1 MKKIYYT
8 AIPIVLA
15 IQTQAQN
22 ITLDNLE
29 ATFLQKNYALIANKF
44 NVDRIDAEIIQEKL
58 WQNPTLSI
66 SEVNLWKTYNVEE
79 QPYLFGKYGKNQ
91 QISVELEQLI
101 ETAGKRKK
109 RVAIKELEK
118 NSALFEY
125 EELLR
130 ELKKELRQTYFSL
143 ARIQSEKKELQN
155 SVDLFEHMMTQ
166 YQRQADLKNV
176 PKADFYRLQTELI
189 GLQKDQIE
197 LENQEI
203 EYINKL
209 RLLTQNSDLNV
220 NEIDFSRFNSH
231 SKSIPFNAKQLA
243 KEQNIALKKQEN
255 EINLAEKQLILE
267 KAQRT
272 PDLAFQVN
280 YDRGGNIMRDFVGVG
295 VSIDLPIFNTNKGNI
310 KASEIVLNQQQITKN
325 ALHSELD
332 ISIDRLQ
339 NQINQL
345 DKALIQWK
353 KLNNQEQLT
362 MIDNYKKH
370 LQNKQITLLEFIDFT
385 QAYRE
390 SQKAY
395 LDLLENYQNTFE
407 ELNYIVGQDL

>member
-29 ATFLQKNYALIANKF
+29 ATFLQKNYVLIANKF

-220 NEIDFSRFNSH
+220 DEIDFSRFNSH

-272 PDLAFQVN
+272 PDLTFQMN

-310 KASEIVLNQQQITKN
+310 KASEIVLSQQQINKN
-325 ALHSELD
+325 ALNSELD

>member
-1 MKKIYYT
+1 M
-8 AIPIVLA
+8 
-15 IQTQAQN
+15 QTQAQN
-22 ITLDNLE
+22 VTLDNLE
-29 ATFLQKNYALIANKF
+29 AAFLQKNYALIANKF

-79 QPYLFGKYGKNQ
+79 QPYLFGKYGNNQ

-155 SVDLFEHMMTQ
+155 SIDLFEQMMTQ

-339 NQINQL
+339 NQISQL

>member
-29 ATFLQKNYALIANKF
+29 AAFLQKNYALIANKF

-66 SEVNLWKTYNVEE
+66 SEVNLWKTYHVEE

-155 SVDLFEHMMTQ
+155 SVDLFEQMMTQ

-272 PDLAFQVN
+272 PDLTFQMN

>member
-8 AIPIVLA
+8 VIPIVLA

-22 ITLDNLE
+22 VTLDNLE
-29 ATFLQKNYALIANKF
+29 AAFLQKNYALIANKF

-79 QPYLFGKYGKNQ
+79 QPYLFGKYGKSQ

-155 SVDLFEHMMTQ
+155 SVDLFEQMMTQ

-272 PDLAFQVN
+272 PDLAFQVI

-325 ALHSELD
+325 ALNSELD

-339 NQINQL
+339 NQISQL

>member
-29 ATFLQKNYALIANKF
+29 AAFLQKNYALIANKF

-155 SVDLFEHMMTQ
+155 SIDLFEQMMTQ

-339 NQINQL
+339 NQISQL

>member
-1 MKKIYYT
+1 VKKIYYT

-29 ATFLQKNYALIANKF
+29 AAFLQKNYALIANKF

-155 SVDLFEHMMTQ
+155 SVDLFEQMMTQ

-220 NEIDFSRFNSH
+220 DEIDFSRFNSH

-272 PDLAFQVN
+272 PDLAFQVI

-325 ALHSELD
+325 ALNSELD

-339 NQINQL
+339 NQISQL

>member
-8 AIPIVLA
+8 VIPIVLA

-29 ATFLQKNYALIANKF
+29 AAFLQKNYALIANKF

-101 ETAGKRKK
+101 ETSGKRKK

-155 SVDLFEHMMTQ
+155 SVDLFKQMMMQ

-209 RLLTQNSDLNV
+209 RLLTQNSELNV

-280 YDRGGNIMRDFVGVG
+280 YDRGGNIMRDFIGVG

-310 KASEIVLNQQQITKN
+310 KASEILLNQQQITKN

-339 NQINQL
+339 NQISQL

-390 SQKAY
+390 SQQAY
-395 LDLLENYQNTFE
+395 FDLLENYQNTFE

>member
-29 ATFLQKNYALIANKF
+29 AAFLQKNYALIANKF

-118 NSALFEY
+118 SSALFEY

-155 SVDLFEHMMTQ
+155 SVDLFEQMMTQ

-280 YDRGGNIMRDFVGVG
+280 YDRGGNIMRDFIGVG

-339 NQINQL
+339 NQISQL

-390 SQKAY
+390 SQQAY
-395 LDLLENYQNTFE
+395 FDLLENYQNTFE

>member
-1 MKKIYYT
+1 MKKIYLT
-8 AIPIVLA
+8 AIPFLFA
-15 IQTQAQN
+15 LQAQAQN
-22 ITLDNLE
+22 VSLNNLE
-29 ATFLQKNYALIANKF
+29 AAFLQKNYLLLANKL
-44 NVDRIDAEIIQEKL
+44 NIDKIDAEIIQEKL
-58 WQNPTLSI
+58 WHNPTLNI
-66 SEVNLWKTYNVEE
+66 SEVNLWKTYNIEE
-79 QPYLFGKYGKNQ
+79 QPYLFGKYGRNQ

-109 RVAIKELEK
+109 RVALKELEK

-125 EELLR
+125 EKLFR

-143 ARIQSEKKELQN
+143 ARIKAEKKELQN
-155 SVDLFEHMMTQ
+155 NINLFEQMTTL

-176 PKADFYRLQTELI
+176 AKADFYRLQTELI

-203 EYINKL
+203 EYINQL
-209 RLLTQNSDLNV
+209 RLLTQNVELNSD
-220 NEIDFSRFNSH
+220 EIDYSLFNIH
-231 SKSIPFNAKQLA
+231 SKSIPFNIKQIA
-243 KEQNIALKKQEN
+243 NDQNITLKKQDN
-255 EINLAEKQLILE
+255 ELQIAEKQLTLE

-272 PDLAFQVN
+272 PDLTFEMV

-295 VSIDLPIFNTNKGNI
+295 VSVDLPIFNTNKGNI
-310 KASEIVLNQQQITKN
+310 KATEVTLNQQQIVKN
-325 ALHSELD
+325 ALQFDLD
-332 ISIDRLQ
+332 NSIDRIQ

-345 DKALIQWK
+345 NKAVIRWNEMNMDDQIS
-353 KLNNQEQLT
+353 
-362 MIDNYKKH
+362 MIENHKKH
-370 LQNKQITLLEFIDFT
+370 LQNKQITLLEFIDFV

-390 SQKAY
+390 SHKAY

>member
-66 SEVNLWKTYNVEE
+66 SEVNLWKTYHVEE
-79 QPYLFGKYGKNQ
+79 QPNLFGKFGKNQ

-155 SVDLFEHMMTQ
+155 SVDLFEQMMTQ

-272 PDLAFQVN
+272 PDLAFQVI

>member
-1 MKKIYYT
+1 VKKIYYT

-29 ATFLQKNYALIANKF
+29 AAFLQKNYALIANKF

-66 SEVNLWKTYNVEE
+66 SEVNLWKTYHVEE

-155 SVDLFEHMMTQ
+155 SVDLFEQMMTQ

-339 NQINQL
+339 NQISQL

>member
-29 ATFLQKNYALIANKF
+29 AAFLQKNYVLIANKF

-155 SVDLFEHMMTQ
+155 SVDLFEHMMKQ

>member
-155 SVDLFEHMMTQ
+155 SVDLFEQMMTQ

-267 KAQRT
+267 KVQRT
-272 PDLAFQVN
+272 PDLAFQVI

-325 ALHSELD
+325 ALNSELD

-339 NQINQL
+339 NQISQL

>member
-29 ATFLQKNYALIANKF
+29 AAFLQKNYALIANKF

-66 SEVNLWKTYNVEE
+66 SEVNLWKTYHVEE
-79 QPYLFGKYGKNQ
+79 QPNLFGKFGKNQ

-272 PDLAFQVN
+272 PDLTFQMN

>member
-29 ATFLQKNYALIANKF
+29 AAFLQKNYALIANKF

-118 NSALFEY
+118 SSALFEY

-155 SVDLFEHMMTQ
+155 SVDLFEQMMTQ

-189 GLQKDQIE
+189 DLQKDQIE

-339 NQINQL
+339 NQISQL

-390 SQKAY
+390 SQQAY
-395 LDLLENYQNTFE
+395 FDLLENYQNTFE

>member
-8 AIPIVLA
+8 VIPIVLA

-29 ATFLQKNYALIANKF
+29 AAFLQKNYALIANKF

-118 NSALFEY
+118 SSALFEY

-155 SVDLFEHMMTQ
+155 SVDLFKQMMMQ

-243 KEQNIALKKQEN
+243 KEQNIVLKKQEN

-280 YDRGGNIMRDFVGVG
+280 YDRGGNIMRDFIGVG

-332 ISIDRLQ
+332 ISIDRFQ
-339 NQINQL
+339 NQISQL

-390 SQKAY
+390 SQQAY
-395 LDLLENYQNTFE
+395 FDLLENYQNTFE

>member
-8 AIPIVLA
+8 VIPIVLA

-22 ITLDNLE
+22 VTLDNLE
-29 ATFLQKNYALIANKF
+29 AAFLQKNYALIANKF

-155 SVDLFEHMMTQ
+155 SVDLFEQMMTQ
-166 YQRQADLKNV
+166 YQRQEDLKNV

-325 ALHSELD
+325 ALNSELD

-339 NQINQL
+339 NQISQL

>member
-8 AIPIVLA
+8 VIPIVLA

-22 ITLDNLE
+22 VTLDNLE
-29 ATFLQKNYALIANKF
+29 AAFLQKNYALIANKF

-155 SVDLFEHMMTQ
+155 SVDLFEQMMTQ

-272 PDLAFQVN
+272 PDLAFQVI

-325 ALHSELD
+325 ALNSELD

-339 NQINQL
+339 NQISQL

-395 LDLLENYQNTFE
+395 LDLLENYQNTLE

>member
-29 ATFLQKNYALIANKF
+29 AAFLQKNYALIANKF
-44 NVDRIDAEIIQEKL
+44 NVERIDAEIIQEKL

-118 NSALFEY
+118 SSALFEY

-155 SVDLFEHMMTQ
+155 SVDLFKQMMMQ

-209 RLLTQNSDLNV
+209 RLLTQNSELNV

-255 EINLAEKQLILE
+255 ENNLAEKQLILE

-339 NQINQL
+339 NQISQL

-390 SQKAY
+390 SQQAY
-395 LDLLENYQNTFE
+395 FDLLENYQNTFE

>member
-29 ATFLQKNYALIANKF
+29 AAFLQKNYALIANKF

-66 SEVNLWKTYNVEE
+66 SEVNLWKTYHVEE
-79 QPYLFGKYGKNQ
+79 QPNLFGKYGKNQ

-155 SVDLFEHMMTQ
+155 SVDLFEQMMTQ

-197 LENQEI
+197 LEIQEI

-272 PDLAFQVN
+272 PDLAFQVI

-325 ALHSELD
+325 ALNSELD

-339 NQINQL
+339 NQISQL

>member
-8 AIPIVLA
+8 AIPIIFA
-15 IQTQAQN
+15 MQTQAQN
-22 ITLDNLE
+22 VTLDNLE
-29 ATFLQKNYALIANKF
+29 AAFLQKNYALIANKF

-79 QPYLFGKYGKNQ
+79 QPYLFGKYGNNQ

-155 SVDLFEHMMTQ
+155 SIDLFEQMMTQ

-339 NQINQL
+339 NQISQL

>member
-1 MKKIYYT
+1 M
-8 AIPIVLA
+8 
-15 IQTQAQN
+15 QTQAQN
-22 ITLDNLE
+22 VTLDNLE
-29 ATFLQKNYALIANKF
+29 AAFLQKNYALIANKF
-44 NVDRIDAEIIQEKL
+44 NADRVDAEIIQEKL

-155 SVDLFEHMMTQ
+155 SVDLFEQMMTQ

-255 EINLAEKQLILE
+255 EMNLAEKQLILE

-339 NQINQL
+339 NQISQL

>member
-29 ATFLQKNYALIANKF
+29 AAFLQKNYALIANKF
-44 NVDRIDAEIIQEKL
+44 NVERIDAEIIQEKL

-118 NSALFEY
+118 SSALFEY

-155 SVDLFEHMMTQ
+155 SVDLFKQMMMQ

-209 RLLTQNSDLNV
+209 RSLTQNSELNV

-339 NQINQL
+339 NQISQL

-390 SQKAY
+390 SQQAY
-395 LDLLENYQNTFE
+395 FDLLENYQNTFE

>member
-8 AIPIVLA
+8 AIPIIFA
-15 IQTQAQN
+15 MQTQAQN
-22 ITLDNLE
+22 VTLDNLE
-29 ATFLQKNYALIANKF
+29 AAFLQKNYALIANKF

-155 SVDLFEHMMTQ
+155 SVDLFEQMMTQ

-272 PDLAFQVN
+272 PDLAFQVI

-339 NQINQL
+339 NQISQL

>member
-8 AIPIVLA
+8 AIPIIFA
-15 IQTQAQN
+15 MQTQAQN
-22 ITLDNLE
+22 VTLDNLE
-29 ATFLQKNYALIANKF
+29 AAFLQKNYALIANKF

-79 QPYLFGKYGKNQ
+79 QPYLFGRYGKNQ

-155 SVDLFEHMMTQ
+155 SIDLFEQMITQ

-332 ISIDRLQ
+332 ISIDRIQ

-345 DKALIQWK
+345 NKALIQWK

>member
-8 AIPIVLA
+8 AIPIIFA
-15 IQTQAQN
+15 MQTQAQN
-22 ITLDNLE
+22 VTLDNLE
-29 ATFLQKNYALIANKF
+29 AAFLQKNYALIANKF
-44 NVDRIDAEIIQEKL
+44 NADRVDAEIIQEKL

-155 SVDLFEHMMTQ
+155 SVDLFEQMMTQ

-272 PDLAFQVN
+272 PDLAFQVI

-325 ALHSELD
+325 ALNSELD

-339 NQINQL
+339 NQISQL

>member
-8 AIPIVLA
+8 VIPIVLA

-22 ITLDNLE
+22 VTLDNLE
-29 ATFLQKNYALIANKF
+29 AAFLQKNYALIANKF

-155 SVDLFEHMMTQ
+155 SVDLFEQMMTQ

-272 PDLAFQVN
+272 PDLAFQVI

-310 KASEIVLNQQQITKN
+310 KASEIVLNQQKITKN
-325 ALHSELD
+325 ALNSELD

-339 NQINQL
+339 NQISQL

>member
-1 MKKIYYT
+1 VKKIYYT

-29 ATFLQKNYALIANKF
+29 AAFLQKNYALIANKF

-155 SVDLFEHMMTQ
+155 SVDLFEQMMTQ

-231 SKSIPFNAKQLA
+231 SKSILFNAKQLA

-332 ISIDRLQ
+332 ISIDQLQ
-339 NQINQL
+339 NQISQL

>member
-29 ATFLQKNYALIANKF
+29 AAFLQKNYALIANKF

-66 SEVNLWKTYNVEE
+66 SEVNLWKTYHVEE

-155 SVDLFEHMMTQ
+155 SVDLFEQMMTQ

-272 PDLAFQVN
+272 PDLAFQVI

-325 ALHSELD
+325 ALNSELD

-339 NQINQL
+339 NQISQL

>member
-66 SEVNLWKTYNVEE
+66 SEVNLWKTYHVEE
-79 QPYLFGKYGKNQ
+79 QPNLFGKFGKNQ

-155 SVDLFEHMMTQ
+155 SVDLFEQMMTQ

-272 PDLAFQVN
+272 PDLTFQMN

>member
-29 ATFLQKNYALIANKF
+29 AAFLQKNYALIANKF

-118 NSALFEY
+118 SSALFEY

-155 SVDLFEHMMTQ
+155 SVDLFKQMMMQ

-209 RLLTQNSDLNV
+209 RLLTQNSELNV

-339 NQINQL
+339 NQISQL

-390 SQKAY
+390 SQQAY
-395 LDLLENYQNTFE
+395 FDLLENYQNTFE

>member
-29 ATFLQKNYALIANKF
+29 AAFLQKNYALIANKF

-66 SEVNLWKTYNVEE
+66 SEVNLWKTYHVEE
-79 QPYLFGKYGKNQ
+79 QPNLFGKFGKNQ

-130 ELKKELRQTYFSL
+130 ELKRELRQTYFSL

-272 PDLAFQVN
+272 PDLTFQMN

>member
-29 ATFLQKNYALIANKF
+29 AAFLQKNYALIANKF

-155 SVDLFEHMMTQ
+155 SVDLFVQMITQ

-220 NEIDFSRFNSH
+220 DEIDFSRFNSH

-295 VSIDLPIFNTNKGNI
+295 VSIDLPIFNTNKGTI

-325 ALHSELD
+325 ALNSELD

-390 SQKAY
+390 SQQAY
-395 LDLLENYQNTFE
+395 FDLLENYQNTFE